1 MLETLSHAR
10 KLAHLLK
17 QPFETPAEAMVR
29 MHEASVM
36 MNRLVRI
43 LEEKSNGS
51 DEKP

>member
-36 MNRLVRI
+36 MNKLVSL